1 MRRCPSVPRRR
12 RPPTV
17 VAVDLLADA
26 NPWTYWMALPL
37 VVAGVLAVLGVIAAY
52 LVRVIGAKYPRQ

>member
-1 MRRCPSVPRRR
+1 M
-12 RPPTV
+12 
-17 VAVDLLADA
+17 DLLADA